1 MPRTLDEA
9 LRIALRLEAWVKTT
23 KMSVREQERT
33 DRVKQK
39 VRASGQQESVDKK
52 PTSDS
57 DSGSRICKIESDL
70 TKMSTNM
77 YKQCEELKRLIS
89 QKQRTTQELSN
100 HSKGANKPSVIIP
113 HQSEKTVTPRSEKPT
128 SPTTASQPV
137 GNTYSNI
144 RQGPPSYPIS
154 CWYCGVV
161 GHLSRNCPMRVQGTT
176 YSPPSDNFASRSS
189 KQQTKRMYTSD

>member
-1 MPRTLDEA
+1 MALAYPKLTAEAREEIACDHFTAALNDPELALKIKERMPRTLDEA

-39 VRASGQQESVDKK
+39 VRASGQQESGDKK

-70 TKMSTNM
+70 AKISTNM

-89 QKQRTTQELSN
+89 QKQRTTHELSN
-100 HSKGANKPSVIIP
+100 YSKGTNKPSVAVP
-113 HQSEKTVTPRSEKPT
+113 HQTEKNGHPT
-128 SPTTASQPV
+128 E
-137 GNTYSNI
+137 
-144 RQGPPSYPIS
+144 
-154 CWYCGVV
+154 
-161 GHLSRNCPMRVQGTT
+161 
-176 YSPPSDNFASRSS
+176 
-189 KQQTKRMYTSD
+189 